1 MASNNYW
8 MKLWFDILRDPKMG
22 MLPDRLWRRVI
33 ELFLL
38 AGQQGEEGLL
48 PTVAEI
54 AWQLNKPEKA
64 IITDLE
70 NIRKTGIVDIN
81 VDGVWYVTNFKK
93 RNAPVDSAKRIKDF
107 RHRERYEKSNAS
119 DNAGVTEMKREC
131 NEALQLRY
139 QEEQK
144 NRRTEEQIKDTTTGD
159 ENFAKIVT
167 TYQDVCGVIN
177 PITADKLR
185 SAYEEYEPQWII
197 DALAESA
204 VQNKRNWAYAE
215 AILKRWKVEGRN
227 SKRGKKPN
235 NGYKPTKQLS
245 AGLDEILAGAPIFAE
260 DK

>member
-48 PTVAEI
+48 PNTSEI

-107 RHRERYEKSNAS
+107 RQRERYEKGNE
-119 DNAGVTEMKREC
+119 DVTEVKREC
-131 NEALQLRY
+131 NAAVTNRY

-144 NRRTEEQIKDTTTGD
+144 NRRTEEQILTTTTGD
-159 ENFAKIVT
+159 EIFAKIVT
-167 TYQDVCGVIN
+167 TYQDVCGVVN
-177 PITADKLR
+177 SITADKLKL
-185 SAYEEYEPQWII
+185 AYQEYEPTWII
-197 DALAESA
+197 DALNEAA
-204 VQNKRNWAYAE
+204 TANVRKWNYVE

-227 SKRGKKPN
+227 SKRTGKPVTTN
-235 NGYKPTKQLS
+235 TP
-245 AGLDEILAGAPIFAE
+245 
-260 DK
+260 DKFREYAQKAAQ